1 VTKWTGTLRGQGIEY
16 AESEAEADE
25 LLLAEA
31 DRIDFSRDW
40 LTGEQWA
47 SVRRIALNPKFG
59 LKEAYK
65 SLFEEKDAI
74 RRAAARLVREQLVN
88 GVLAN
93 VVGAAKSVGDDV
105 RKIIEDA
112 ARRYVEG
119 GEVKYSSPTGARS
132 TEGFEEL
139 CDEWETL
146 AGRLAAQNVFTN
158 LRWMPIEDKQEKG
171 KGNVGD
177 TLDTREKQ
185 GCILLRVGGV
195 KFNAHVDITD

>member
-1 VTKWTGTLRGQGIEY
+1 VTKWTGTLRGKGTEY
-16 AESEAEADE
+16 AESDAEADT

-40 LTGEQWA
+40 LTDEQWA

-59 LKEAYK
+59 LQEAYK

-74 RRAAARLVREQLVN
+74 RRAAARLAREQLVN

-93 VVGAAKSVGDDV
+93 VTGAAKSVSDDV
-105 RKIIEDA
+105 HKIILDA
-112 ARRYVEG
+112 AHRYVEG

-132 TEGFEEL
+132 TAGFKEL
-139 CDEWETL
+139 CDEWEELET
-146 AGRLAAQNVFTN
+146 RLPAQTVFTD
-158 LRWMPIEDKQEKG
+158 LHRMPIEDKPAAG
-171 KGNVGD
+171 KGNVGN